1 MYNAATDLRIFRRA
15 LRLSV
20 LGLLIAGTAACSGS
34 GDTEKA
40 NALLEEA
47 RTAYDNHDYTKA
59 IELID
64 TLKSRYP
71 REIDV
76 RREALH
82 LATRAT
88 EGLSVMKLQEA
99 DSLTA
104 VLGALGDSLQRQ
116 MKFVKN
122 PIEGYYVAASANPS
136 AFIGT
141 NGLQGRVSPDGNF
154 YLISSLKAKSVKS
167 TSVTVSADGRSATT
181 SVVGHD
187 GERNDRSMG
196 AEVIT
201 FMGVECDSVGK
212 FISENV
218 GRDIRLTFNGASSY
232 SMALPATQAREIA
245 LAYDYAATIRR
256 FKVASLEK
264 ERLTRTVDIARSQ
277 ASRTFVEK
285 DSVSP
290 AS

>member
-1 MYNAATDLRIFRRA
+1 MYNAATDLRQIRRTIK
-15 LRLSV
+15 LST
-20 LGLLIAGTAACSGS
+20 LSLLLAAATSCSGS

-40 NALLEEA
+40 TALLDEA
-47 RTAYDNHDYTKA
+47 QTAYEAHDYSKA

-88 EGLSVMKLQEA
+88 EGLHLLRLQEA

-122 PIEGYYVAASANPS
+122 PIEGYYVAASANP
-136 AFIGT
+136 ANFIGT

-167 TSVTVSADGRSATT
+167 TSVTVSAGGREATT
-181 SVVGHD
+181 SVVNHD

-218 GRDIRLTFNGASSY
+218 GSDMRLTFNGATSY
-232 SMALPATQAREIA
+232 SMALPAAQAREIA

-264 ERLTRTVDIARSQ
+264 ERLTRAVDIARSQ

-285 DSVSP
+285 DSVK
-290 AS
+290 

>member
-1 MYNAATDLRIFRRA
+1 MYNAATKLILNSLKISA
-15 LRLSV
+15 A
-20 LGLLIAGTAACSGS
+20 GLLTAIAVSSCSGG
-34 GDTEKA
+34 GDTQKA
-40 NALLEEA
+40 TALLDEA
-47 RTAYDNHDYTKA
+47 RAAYEAHDYA
-59 IELID
+59 SSLALID
-64 TLKSRYP
+64 TLKNRYP

-88 EGLSVMKLQEA
+88 EGLTIIRLQEA

-122 PIEGYYVAASANPS
+122 PIEGYYVAANVDPGK
-136 AFIGT
+136 FIGT
-141 NGLQGRVSPDGNF
+141 NGLQGRVSPEGNF
-154 YLISSLKAKSVKS
+154 YMISSLKAKSVKS
-167 TSVTVSADGRSATT
+167 TSVTVSADGREART
-181 SVVGHD
+181 STVGHD

-218 GRDIRLTFNGASSY
+218 GRPIQLTFNGATSY
-232 SMALPATQAREIA
+232 SMALPAEQAKEIA
-245 LAYDYAATIRR
+245 LTYDYASTLRR

-285 DSVSP
+285 DSVK
-290 AS
+290 